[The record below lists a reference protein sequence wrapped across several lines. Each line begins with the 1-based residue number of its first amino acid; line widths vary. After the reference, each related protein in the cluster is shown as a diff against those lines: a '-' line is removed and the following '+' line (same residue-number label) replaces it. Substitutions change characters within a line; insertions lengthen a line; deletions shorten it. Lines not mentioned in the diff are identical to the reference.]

1 MTNLQID
8 DVLGFGNLLRAAA
21 NEHKAKMVANDYDP
35 TAKIAS
41 TTTTGNTLGDK
52 KAQAKSAQIEA
63 TRKVDEA
70 ESLKQSYYDDL
81 SSWCETMAGAVG
93 KSTPEGKAILAIRAN
108 LKGRGPNTP
117 APTPPAPP
125 SA

>member
-21 NEHKAKMVANDYDP
+21 SEHKAKMVANDYDP

-41 TTTTGNTLGDK
+41 TNTTSGTLSDK
-52 KAQAKSAQIEA
+52 KTQAKTAQIEA
-63 TRKVDEA
+63 TRKVHEA
-70 ESLKQSYYDDL
+70 EDLKQSYYEDL

-93 KSTPEGKAILAIRAN
+93 KGTPEGKAILAIRAR
-108 LKGRGPNTP
+108 LSGRGANVP
-117 APTPPAPP
+117 APTPPPP
-125 SA
+125 PTS